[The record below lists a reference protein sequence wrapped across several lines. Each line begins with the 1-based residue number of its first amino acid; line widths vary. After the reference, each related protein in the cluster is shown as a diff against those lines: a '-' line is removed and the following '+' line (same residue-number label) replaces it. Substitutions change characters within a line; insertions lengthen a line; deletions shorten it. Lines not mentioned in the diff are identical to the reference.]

1 MLKWIG
7 MLLLVL
13 GGVMTGT
20 AAAARLKRRT
30 QVLSAMLA
38 ALELLR
44 GEICVLL
51 TPLPD
56 AMTRLAAMEQSAVQP
71 LFQSVEALLPAL
83 GEQSFSELWEQ
94 GVLESGLAFSAED
107 RQCLLQLGE
116 NLGRF
121 DAETQSIAI
130 ARCMDELE
138 HSFSAAK
145 IKAAGDGRLYRGLG
159 LAAGLMLAII
169 LC

>member
-7 MLLLVL
+7 MLLLIA
-13 GGVMTGT
+13 GGAMTGT
-20 AAAARLKRRT
+20 AAAARLKRRV

-51 TPLPD
+51 TPLPE
-56 AMTRLAAMEQSAVQP
+56 AIARLASMEQSAVQP
-71 LFQSVEALLPAL
+71 LFQQVETLLPEL
-83 GEQSFSELWEQ
+83 GEQSFAVLWEQ
-94 GVLESGLAFSAED
+94 GGIESNLSFSAED

-116 NLGRF
+116 SLGRF
-121 DAETQSIAI
+121 DADTQSIAI
-130 ARCMDELE
+130 ARCMEELE
-138 HSFSAAK
+138 RSLSNAK
-145 IKAAGDGRLYRGLG
+145 AKATGDGRLYKGLG
-159 LAAGLMLAII
+159 FAGGLMLAII